1 MKGRNSLT
9 MSMFSKEFGAP
20 FAPSKCERQV
30 GKAGELPSSF
40 GRREYPPQAIENRKI
55 TSVSLLFRNILFS
68 AGKGLAEI
76 GNTLGHISHANLTT
90 RKAQRSD
97 EEHLTKVREGYEGKL
112 ETAALR

>member
-20 FAPSKCERQV
+20 FAPSKSERQV

-68 AGKGLAEI
+68 AGKRTGGNRKHFGSYFARQLDHAQGTEI
-76 GNTLGHISHANLTT
+76 G
-90 RKAQRSD
+90 
-97 EEHLTKVREGYEGKL
+97 
-112 ETAALR
+112 